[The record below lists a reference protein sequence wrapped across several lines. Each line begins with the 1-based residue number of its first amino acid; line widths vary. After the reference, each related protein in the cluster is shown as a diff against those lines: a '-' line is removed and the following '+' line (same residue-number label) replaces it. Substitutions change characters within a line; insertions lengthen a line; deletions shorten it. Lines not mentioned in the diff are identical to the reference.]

1 TNESASYVVVVHEMY
16 EKHSDK
22 IPHVPSY
29 FIFDQR
35 FKSKYMIGLIFPGM
49 KFPEKYYE
57 SGYVK
62 TAETLEELAKKIDV
76 NAKNLSETVKRFN
89 NFAKEGKDQDYGK
102 GDSAY
107 DNYYGDPTVKP
118 NPNLY
123 PIEQSPFYAIEF
135 VPGDLGTKGGLVT
148 NEHAQVLRK
157 NGSIIEGLYAV
168 GNSSSSVMGNSY
180 PGPGATVGPTMTFG
194 YVAAKHIS
202 EKK

>member
-1 TNESASYVVVVHEMY
+1 M
-16 EKHSDK
+16 
-22 IPHVPSY
+22 
-29 FIFDQR
+29 F
-35 FKSKYMIGLIFPGM
+35 GLVFPGM
-49 KFPEKYYE
+49 KFPEKYFE
-57 SGYVK
+57 SGYIK

-76 NAKNLSETVKRFN
+76 NAQNLNDTVKRFN
-89 NFAKEGKDQDYGK
+89 DFAKTGKDQDYGR

-107 DNYYGDPTVKP
+107 DQYYGDPKVKP
-118 NPNLY
+118 NPNLF
-123 PIEQSPFYAIEF
+123 PLEKPPFYAVEF

-157 NGSIIEGLYAV
+157 DGTIIEGLYAV